1 MPVRKADAVWYGD
14 LKGGNGTLSTQSGVL
29 KEIAYNFVS
38 RFEEGDKT
46 NPEELLGAAHAGC
59 FSMALANGLA
69 GAGYKVNSVSTSDAV
84 HLEKTDAGPTITKIE
99 IICEANVEG
108 INAEEFNKFAED
120 TKKGCP
126 VSRAINTEFVLTA
139 KLVTT

>member
-14 LKGGNGTLSTQSGVL
+14 LKGGNGKLGTQSGVL
-29 KEIAYNFVS
+29 KDIAYNFVS

-59 FSMALANGLA
+59 FSMALANALSNA
-69 GAGYKVNSVSTSDAV
+69 GFKVNSVTTSDAV
-84 HLEKTDAGPTITKIE
+84 HLDKTDAGPTVTKIE
-99 IICEANVEG
+99 ILCEASVEG
-108 INAEEFNKFAED
+108 ISEEEFKKFADD

-126 VSRAINTEFVLTA
+126 ISRAINAEFVLTA
-139 KLVTT
+139 KLV